1 MKQLLQNLPKNF
13 IEETFVTSPNY
24 ISYLIQ
30 WVQDNGKDLHL
41 YNVVKPQK
49 FHGNKSNDMRNER
62 KVLDLVVHTLDK
74 FNIDLFEVAATG
86 KFEIFLNEH
95 FSLKF

>member
-1 MKQLLQNLPKNF
+1 MEQLLQNVPKNF

-30 WVQDNGKDLHL
+30 WLQDNAKDRHI

-49 FHGNKSNDMRNER
+49 FNGNKSNDMRNEK

-74 FNIDLFEVAATG
+74 FNMDLFEVAATG
-86 KFEIFLNEH
+86 PLHINFHPFIL
-95 FSLKF
+95 L

>member
-30 WVQDNGKDLHL
+30 WVQDNGKVRGRQMIKIIGYFIFD
-41 YNVVKPQK
+41 QI
-49 FHGNKSNDMRNER
+49 FF
-62 KVLDLVVHTLDK
+62 LDQD
-74 FNIDLFEVAATG
+74 FE
-86 KFEIFLNEH
+86 FF
-95 FSLKF
+95 F